1 MALISNLFKSY
12 CYGIGNLYG
21 EYIESLFIM
30 LKLLSRL
37 YHSCCHSS
45 TTAVVTV
52 VPWLWEDCDNSS
64 GTNVTI
70 GIVTTVPT

>member
-37 YHSCCHSS
+37 YHSCCYSR
-45 TTAVVTV
+45 TTTIVTV
-52 VPWLWEDCDNSS
+52 VPSPLSQLYQS
-64 GTNVTI
+64 YGKAVTNAVEQ
-70 GIVTTVPT
+70 VWQ